1 MLAAANRMG
10 DSSDF
15 REVTRRGRRAGA
27 ATVVVHVGVADAGS
41 TATAPSVSSAP
52 SMSSGATP
60 PLVGL
65 VVSKAVGNS
74 VVRNRVKRRLRH
86 QLRAHVDRLPGGSRL
101 VVRALP
107 AAATSS
113 SADLAGDLARCLDR
127 VGAAVPERSEV
138 TS

>member
-27 ATVVVHVGVADAGS
+27 ATVVVHVGLADAG
-41 TATAPSVSSAP
+41 ATAPDPSVP
-52 SMSSGATP
+52 SVPAP
-60 PLVGL
+60 PLVGV